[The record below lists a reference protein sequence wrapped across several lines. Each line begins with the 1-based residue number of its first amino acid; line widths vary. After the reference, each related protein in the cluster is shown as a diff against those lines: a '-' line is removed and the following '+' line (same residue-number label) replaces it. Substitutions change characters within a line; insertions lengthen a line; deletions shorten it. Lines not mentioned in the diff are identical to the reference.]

1 MSKRVEVSVRYW
13 PFPEIFPRSFLRL
26 TAHNPVNALLGW
38 RFLVEM
44 MRPRGCCRS
53 DQTIPVCQVPEF
65 TT

>member
-38 RFLVEM
+38 RFLGEM
-44 MRPRGCCRS
+44 MRPRNVETPIKQFLFCEVCR
-53 DQTIPVCQVPEF
+53 T
-65 TT
+65 